1 MSDASNALE
10 VTLYDFMFRPGTSVT
25 RHTALWIGLFTAV
38 SNADAGTGTEVSGG
52 SYVRVDVTSAF
63 GAPDST
69 TGTGS
74 NTVDVEFPLQTADWG
89 LITHVGLFSASTGGT
104 AITRLRALSAS
115 KNVLNGDPAVR
126 FAIGELVAS
135 VA

>member
-1 MSDASNALE
+1 MSDASNAVE
-10 VTLYDFMFRPGTSVT
+10 VKVYNQLFRPGTAVT
-25 RHTALWIGLFTAV
+25 WHTELWAALFTAV

-52 SYVRVDVTSAF
+52 SYARVDVSAAF

-89 LITHVGLFSASTGGT
+89 VVTHVGLMDAITGGT
-104 AITRLRALSAS
+104 AVTRLRALSAS
-115 KNVLNGDPAVR
+115 KNILNGDPAVR